1 MTSAG
6 EGSLFR
12 MPATVAD
19 AQPDGRTASPRTTV
33 EVSPGV
39 ARLDGSMSAR
49 TGTAVLPLHNG
60 KAPAWLFQRMTRL
73 AREIIVFLPGDVGR
87 DGLLGRLSDPY
98 WFQAFACVL
107 GFDWHSSGVTTT
119 ATGALKEAVRPLQHE
134 LGLYVA
140 GGKGATSRRTPGE
153 ITAACERLGR
163 DPEPLVRA
171 SKLAAKV
178 DNSAVQSGHQLYHH
192 SFVFTATG
200 SWCGVQQGMSDES
213 RTARRFHWL
222 GEGVESF
229 VEEPHAA
236 VCDDRRGVLVNLVAE
251 ESGAARDALVE
262 LAREQPAVA
271 VNTLDRAAELVMP
284 RRHELK
290 LADVNPRYLDKI
302 LLKTYAEAPR
312 DFEELLGIQGV
323 GAKTLRALA
332 LVAELVYGTPAS
344 TRDPA
349 RYAFA
354 HGGKDGTPFPVDRR
368 TYDRTVE
375 VLGNALNASHVDR
388 SERVKAFARLARFA
402 ERDATGDKLASQ

>member
-6 EGSLFR
+6 EGSRFLIGPR
-12 MPATVAD
+12 LDDPRPASGT
-19 AQPDGRTASPRTTV
+19 GSPRAAV
-33 EVSPGV
+33 GLS
-39 ARLDGSMSAR
+39 RGSASVRCMSAR
-49 TGTAVLPLHNG
+49 TGTAVLPLHG
-60 KAPAWLFQRMTRL
+60 GEAPAWLFQRMTRL
-73 AREIIVFLPGDVGR
+73 ARETVVFLTAEFGR
-87 DGLLGRLSDPY
+87 DELLRRLSDPY

-119 ATGALKEAVRPLQHE
+119 ATGALKEAVRPLQDE
-134 LGLYVA
+134 LGLFVA

-153 ITAACERLGR
+153 ITAACEKLGR
-163 DPEPLVRA
+163 DPEPLVKA

-192 SFVFTATG
+192 SFVFTADG
-200 SWCGVQQGMSDES
+200 SWCVVQQGMSDET

-236 VCDDRRGVLVNLVAE
+236 VCDDSRGVLLNLVAE

-302 LLKTYAEAPR
+302 LLKTYAEAPP

-388 SERVKAFARLARFA
+388 SERVKAFARLARF
-402 ERDATGDKLASQ
+402 GDKLGSQ

>member
-1 MTSAG
+1 
-6 EGSLFR
+6 
-12 MPATVAD
+12 
-19 AQPDGRTASPRTTV
+19 
-33 EVSPGV
+33 
-39 ARLDGSMSAR
+39 MSASR
-49 TGTAVLPLHNG
+49 TGSATLPLHTG
-60 KAPAWLFQRMTRL
+60 KAPPWLFQRMTKL
-73 AREIIVFLPGDVGR
+73 AREVVIHMAEEFGTAEVLR
-87 DGLLGRLSDPY
+87 RLADPH

-107 GFDWHSSGVTTT
+107 GFDLHSSGVTTT
-119 ATGALKEAVRPLQHE
+119 AMGALKQALKGIEDE
-134 LGLYVA
+134 LGLYAA

-153 ITAACERLGR
+153 IAAVCERLGR
-163 DPEPLVRA
+163 DPAPLVRA
-171 SKLAAKV
+171 SKLSAKV

-192 SFVFTATG
+192 SFVFTARG
-200 SWCGVQQGMSDES
+200 DWCVVQQGMSDET

-236 VCDDRRGVLVNLVAE
+236 VCDDRRGVLLNLVAE
-251 ESGAARDALVE
+251 ESGAARNALVE
-262 LAREQPAVA
+262 LACEQPAVA

-290 LADVNPRYLDKI
+290 LTDVNPRYLDKI
-302 LLKTYAEAPR
+302 LLKTYAQAPR

-375 VLGNALNASHVDR
+375 VLGNALNAAKVDR

-402 ERDATGDKLASQ
+402 ERDAREG